1 VIYVLDACAMI
12 AYLKGEQG
20 GATVDR
26 LLQDRRNTC
35 YAHAINLC
43 EVYYDFIRRADE
55 TTAEQVIADLA
66 ANGVAERGD
75 LDPAIWRYAGKL
87 KAGRRLSLAD
97 AIGLALAQRLGAE
110 FVTSD
115 HHEFDALASAGI
127 SPILF
132 IR

>member
-1 VIYVLDACAMI
+1 VIHVLDACAMI
-12 AYLKGEQG
+12 AYLNGESGSQV
-20 GATVDR
+20 VDR
-26 LLQDRRNTC
+26 LLRDPQRTC

-55 TTAEQVIADLA
+55 ATAEQAV
-66 ANGVAERGD
+66 GD
-75 LDPAIWRYAGKL
+75 LVLAGVGERADMDPTICRHAGKL

-115 HHEFDALASAGI
+115 HHEFGALASAGI
-127 SPILF
+127 CPILF

>member
-20 GATVDR
+20 GATVER
-26 LLQDRRNTC
+26 LLRDPRHTC

-43 EVYYDFIRRADE
+43 EVYYDFIRSANE
-55 TTAEQVIADLA
+55 ETAEAAITDLVVD
-66 ANGVAERGD
+66 GVAERGD
-75 LDPAIWRYAGKL
+75 MDPALWRDAGRL

-97 AIGLALAQRLGAE
+97 AIGVSLARRLGGD

-115 HHEFDALASAGI
+115 HHEFDALVAAGLA
-127 SPILF
+127 PILF

>member
-1 VIYVLDACAMI
+1 MIYVLDACAMI
-12 AYLKGEQG
+12 AYLNGEPG
-20 GATVDR
+20 GEVVDQ
-26 LLQDRRNTC
+26 LLHDPRHTC

-55 TTAEQVIADLA
+55 ATAEQAIADLIA
-66 ANGVAERGD
+66 DGVTERAD
-75 LDPAIWRYAGKL
+75 MDPTIWREAGKL

-97 AIGLALAQRLGAE
+97 AIGVSLALRLGGEVA
-110 FVTSD
+110 TSD

-127 SPILF
+127 APILF